1 MARLLFLV
9 VVILLAATTASHAIT
24 VEAENLVGSFN
35 AGGDDIYVIACSGA
49 SGGMAVEGVDTA
61 GDWIEIMVAV
71 TDTYGYAD
79 SLRSAGNLN
88 QQSNLALTIFG
99 GAPGGADVTS
109 DYHPIGLG
117 IG

>member
-1 MARLLFLV
+1 MARVLFLV
-9 VVILLAATTASHAIT
+9 PVILLAATASYAIT

-35 AGGDDIYVIACSGA
+35 AGGDDIYVIGCSGA

-61 GDWIEIMVAV
+61 GDWIEIMVTV

-79 SLRSAGNLN
+79 SLRSAGNLS
-88 QQSNLALTIFG
+88 QQSNLALTIFNA
-99 GAPGGADVTS
+99 APGGADVAS